1 MPHSVRLDPV
11 LTPRRGFTLIELLVV
26 IAIIAVL
33 IGLLLP
39 AVQKV
44 REASARSSCGNNLK
58 QIGLALHQYE
68 GVNGIYPAGSLWDV
82 NGVNV
87 NLGPI
92 TIYLLPFIEQD
103 NLYKLYNLATATDN
117 QTYPGSSTLLASTV
131 IKTYLCP
138 SDTTPS
144 VWTNG
149 RAVSN
154 YSASNGSSQR
164 IDNGA
169 VPCGSYATFNSYGLA
184 PYDQKLASGMGP
196 FNRVGAPVRRAQV
209 TDGLSNTI
217 FFGEVRPECST
228 HVQAG
233 WGTSNDSQGFATT
246 IIPINYNSC
255 DPSNP
260 NGCNQPG
267 NWNTALGFKSK
278 HTGGAQFLFGD
289 GSVHFLSETIDM
301 TLYQYLGA
309 IADGHPASIP

>member
-1 MPHSVRLDPV
+1 MPHSLRLDPAV
-11 LTPRRGFTLIELLVV
+11 TPRRGFTLIELLVV

-44 REASARSSCGNNLK
+44 REASARASCSNNLH

-68 GVNGIYPAGSLWDV
+68 SLFSIFPPGSLWD
-82 NGVNV
+82 NNV
-87 NLGPI
+87 DDRG
-92 TIYLLPFIEQD
+92 TILIFLLPYIEQD
-103 NLYKLYNLATATDN
+103 NLYKLYNLNVATDG
-117 QTYPGSSTLLASTV
+117 QTYPGSPTLLASTV

-138 SDTTPS
+138 SDTTPA

-149 RAVSN
+149 HAVSN
-154 YSASNGSSQR
+154 YSASNGSCAR
-164 IDNGA
+164 IDNSA
-169 VPCGSYATFNSYGLA
+169 CPCPSYGTFNSYALA
-184 PYDQKLASGMGP
+184 PYDTPFAPGMGP
-196 FNRVGAPVRRAQV
+196 FNRVGRAVRRAEV
-209 TDGLSNTI
+209 TDGLTNTI

-228 HVQAG
+228 HVQQG
-233 WGTSNDSQGFATT
+233 WGISNDSQGFVTT

-255 DPSNP
+255 NASATT
-260 NGCNQPG
+260 GCNAP
-267 NWNTALGFKSK
+267 NTWNTALGFKSK